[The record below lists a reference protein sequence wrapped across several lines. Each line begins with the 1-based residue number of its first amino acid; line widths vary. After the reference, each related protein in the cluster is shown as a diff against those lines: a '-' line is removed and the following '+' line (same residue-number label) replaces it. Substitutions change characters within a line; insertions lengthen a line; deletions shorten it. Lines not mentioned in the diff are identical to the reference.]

1 MYLNDVAALSLDLD
15 DTLWDFDAAVRGAET
30 MLYHWLLQ
38 HAPLTAAVLPEPASL
53 QQYRQ
58 RMAMLRPDLVDT
70 PARLRK
76 ASIHEVLRLAGED
89 PALSERA
96 YAVFYAARQQ
106 VTFFEDA
113 LPALEWLS
121 QRYPMAAISN
131 GNADLDMIGIRH
143 FFSVI
148 LFSRDLGIAK
158 PDPQIFHVAA
168 TALDVAPAQILHI
181 GDDWQLDVQGALSA
195 GFRAAWL
202 VRTAQGTTPARMEGA
217 ADAWLT
223 LNNLHELCLMADAH
237 EHPVCG
243 QGSASLSLPSYFS

>member
-15 DTLWDFDAAVRGAET
+15 DTLWDFDAAVRGAEAA
-30 MLYHWLLQ
+30 LYHWLLQ
-38 HAPLTAAVLPEPASL
+38 HAPLTTAVLAEPASL

-70 PARLRK
+70 PAQLRK

-106 VTFFEDA
+106 VTLFEDA

-121 QRYPMAAISN
+121 HRYPIVAISN
-131 GNADLDMIGIRH
+131 GNADLDMIGLRH
-143 FFSVI
+143 FFRGA
-148 LFSRDLGIAK
+148 LFSADLGIAK
-158 PDPQIFHVAA
+158 PDPRMFEIAA
-168 TALDVAPAQILHI
+168 DVLQVVPAQALHI

-195 GFRAAWL
+195 GLKAAWL
-202 VRTAQGTTPARMEGA
+202 VRTAPDAEPTGPQGAGGF
-217 ADAWLT
+217 WLT
-223 LNNLHELCLMADAH
+223 LNHLHDLCGLLEA
-237 EHPVCG
+237 
-243 QGSASLSLPSYFS
+243 